1 MSLMGSNH
9 TYSGRYN
16 RRLVFDLIRSGD
28 GISRRDLVDV
38 TGLKPQ
44 TMSNICKDLIDRSL
58 VVETIQQEG
67 ARGAPQKKLRIR
79 AEAGCCLGIHVDR
92 DGLVGIVCDLAG
104 RELGRE
110 TASASLEDP
119 SDTIR
124 AIADLTQHLRSVSVD
139 RPAWGIGIAMPTLQ
153 EAEFEHPVGPPGWD
167 AWNRIPVAEAIED
180 VCGLPTIIEND
191 ATAAAVAE
199 LRAGS
204 ATGLTHY
211 AHIFVGYGL
220 GAGIINDS
228 MPLQGFW
235 NNAGEIGLLTWPAEL
250 ANPDAVGQTPF
261 SIDELAAMLS
271 CESREI
277 ARPGVLEKL
286 YAQRDSI
293 LMRWLDL
300 NSRRLRLLVSLLEN
314 IMDPQTIVV
323 GGHFPAILTNSLI
336 DRAYPLLP
344 SVSARSHREIP
355 RLCAGAL
362 GPEAAAIGAAMLPVI
377 AHGSPDFRRLS
388 SMRGRSQAIDF
399 ERRFDRVAGAP
410 TDDDT
415 SSRFI

>member
-16 RRLVFDLIRSGD
+16 RRLVFDLIRSAD
-28 GISRRDLVDV
+28 GISRRDLVEV

-58 VVETIQQEG
+58 VVESIQQEG
-67 ARGAPQKKLRIR
+67 ARGAPQKRLQVR

-92 DGLVGIVCDLAG
+92 DGLLGIVCDITG
-104 RELGRE
+104 QELGRE

-124 AIADLTQHLRSVSVD
+124 AIADMTQRLRSVAAG

-167 AWNRIPVAEAIED
+167 AWSRIPVAEAIED
-180 VCGLPTIIEND
+180 SCGLPTIIEND

-199 LRAGS
+199 LRAGRAS
-204 ATGLTHY
+204 GLTHY
-211 AHIFVGYGL
+211 VHIFVGHGL

-250 ANPDAVGQTPF
+250 ANPEADGQTPF
-261 SIDELAAMLS
+261 SVDELAAMLS
-271 CESREI
+271 CESKEI
-277 ARPGVLEKL
+277 AKPGALERL
-286 YAQRDSI
+286 YAQRNSV

-314 IMDPQTIVV
+314 IVDPQTIVV
-323 GGHFPAILTNSLI
+323 GGHFPSALNNSLI

-344 SVSARSHREIP
+344 SVSARSHRDVP

-362 GPEAAAIGAAMLPVI
+362 GPEAAAIGAAMLPVM

-388 SMRGRSQAIDF
+388 SMRGRSQTMDF

-410 TDDDT
+410 TDDNAA
-415 SSRFI
+415 S

>member
-28 GISRRDLVDV
+28 GISRRDLVEV

-67 ARGAPQKKLRIR
+67 ARGAPQKKLRVR

-92 DGLVGIVCDLAG
+92 DGLLGIVCDLAG

-110 TASASLEDP
+110 AALASLEDP
-119 SDTIR
+119 ADTIR
-124 AIADLTQHLRSVSVD
+124 AIADMARRLCSLAVD
-139 RPAWGIGIAMPTLQ
+139 FPTWGIGIAMPTLQ
-153 EAEFEHPVGPPGWD
+153 EAEFEHSVGPPGWD
-167 AWNRIPVAEAIED
+167 AWSSIPVAEAIED
-180 VCGLPTIIEND
+180 ACGLPTIIEND
-191 ATAAAVAE
+191 ATAAAIAE
-199 LRAGS
+199 VRAGS
-204 ATGLTHY
+204 ASGLTHFV
-211 AHIFVGYGL
+211 HIFAGHGL
-220 GAGIINDS
+220 GAGIINNS
-228 MPLQGFW
+228 IPVQGFW

-250 ANPDAVGQTPF
+250 GNPEAKGQTPF

-271 CESREI
+271 CESKQI
-277 ARPGVLEKL
+277 ARPGELEKL
-286 YAQRDSI
+286 YAQRDSV

-323 GGHFPAILTNSLI
+323 GGHFPAILTTSLI

-344 SVSARSHREIP
+344 SVSARSHRDIP

-362 GPEAAAIGAAMLPVI
+362 GPEAAAIGAATLPVI

-410 TDDDT
+410 TDDEEA
-415 SSRFI
+415 S